1 MALAAG
7 GSSPIL
13 YINKLA
19 TPPVVGPVDIDRLSL
34 PGALC
39 HRYCG
44 TAPER
49 DPVDIGLRSR
59 LLASTIDSAVWLPGR
74 MVAGSPRHLILIRT
88 GGMFRFG
95 STSSR
100 SLGG

>member
-7 GSSPIL
+7 GSSPVR
-13 YINKLA
+13 YINKMA

-39 HRYCG
+39 HRDCG

-59 LLASTIDSAVWLPGR
+59 SIAGTNVRTGWAAQTNDHGFALP
-74 MVAGSPRHLILIRT
+74 LKFKRT
-88 GGMFRFG
+88 GGMFWLEAG
-95 STSSR
+95 
-100 SLGG
+100 